1 MARTKQVQRK
11 VTPKVAKTAHVDSRV
26 QGLPLP
32 GVVKEE
38 GEFYTDNILCCM
50 GCHPN

>member
-11 VTPKVAKTAHVDSRV
+11 TTPKVAKTAHADTRV

-32 GVVKEE
+32 GRIKEE
-38 GEFYTDNILCCM
+38 GELFIDNILCCM
-50 GCHPN
+50 GCHPS